1 MDFSGFKKIQ
11 KRIEDI
17 SKPFTQQFDNV
28 NHGKESNGFLNNI
41 FRVSGVIPQPEKK
54 IKSPS
59 TSITVFEP
67 SLSSTINDSNDDTPE
82 EMINEK
88 SKRHDYSNNNNR
100 TNLKDNS
107 QNKSNNSESESES
120 DDDHYEHVRDKY
132 TQVMNMN
139 IDTKITVNIV
149 LYFTET
155 WKDRPYTLFL
165 LNKKSDFYTFPSF
178 TYDKV
183 LYNNKNDD
191 HSVDSD
197 ESSIEDISPQHVEIV
212 NKCISTVLKMQ
223 KDGISLNTKRKLS
236 KNTYIGYIHDKQRDN
251 LTVILNGDIVYKI
264 FDANEKKSEYV
275 LLTRDEIVNQKL
287 NSSTEIDP
295 TVFEMY
301 FDTEKLDKNNE
312 TASSLSPLLSTKEP
326 IVLYPCLIKPDNRM
340 STLMNGGNPFTNIGN
355 FINSTLTN
363 MVGQTKKNEDNNESD
378 SDSDNNETNGMSQST
393 IPNVMIESI
402 IEATES
408 SHPLYPVLGSMYFF
422 TVTPPK
428 DATQIS
434 KYIAFYDTTKDVEV
448 LSKIELDETQESE
461 YHPIVSDTE
470 SESSEDGEIRD
481 NSELDSGDEK
491 SENETNEIDES
502 GDLASDADDESG
514 DLASDA
520 EDESGEKASD
530 AEDESG
536 EKASDAEDESGDL
549 ASDAAIKEASDA
561 EDESGDLASDAED
574 ESGEEASDAEDE
586 SGDLASDAE
595 DESGE
600 EADTKKEVVKDE
612 IQKHEDSDESDEEKK
627 SEEED
632 EATNKRTLE
641 EELDSDGSEEVN
653 KNQSNSSDTESSK
666 SSNSSTSSSSSSSS
680 SESDND
686 THFDPDDIEESIN
699 DTVSKNSTLK
709 TLMSFVT
716 KGGGP
721 NQTKR
726 IIEFEVNNTKII
738 GISSTND
745 LIFDKM

>member
-1 MDFSGFKKIQ
+1 
-11 KRIEDI
+11 
-17 SKPFTQQFDNV
+17 
-28 NHGKESNGFLNNI
+28 
-41 FRVSGVIPQPEKK
+41 
-54 IKSPS
+54 
-59 TSITVFEP
+59 
-67 SLSSTINDSNDDTPE
+67 
-82 EMINEK
+82 
-88 SKRHDYSNNNNR
+88 
-100 TNLKDNS
+100 
-107 QNKSNNSESESES
+107 
-120 DDDHYEHVRDKY
+120 
-132 TQVMNMN
+132 MN

-326 IVLYPCLIKPDNRM
+326 VVLYPCLIKPDNRM

-520 EDESGEKASD
+520 D
-530 AEDESG
+530 
-536 EKASDAEDESGDL
+536 DESGDL
-549 ASDAAIKEASDA
+549 
-561 EDESGDLASDAED
+561 
-574 ESGEEASDAEDE
+574 ASDAEDE

-632 EATNKRTLE
+632 EVTNKRTLE

-666 SSNSSTSSSSSSSS
+666 SSNSSTSSSSSSSSS